1 MTQSRS
7 DIQKANISV
16 QERVRSSADHGER
29 KRMNPTPGV
38 RFLQLELRHELPD
51 VYSAHG
57 RALAERRSGA
67 IRFHQTTREGSSGRL
82 DRGHSGGGSARPPR
96 EVEWL
101 YIPLFVAFFPFWLPG
116 GVLTAILA
124 FGAARRF
131 ARCGPL
137 TSEDVVVIRT
147 HPAFAAALGD
157 RNDLPER

>member
-1 MTQSRS
+1 M
-7 DIQKANISV
+7 DAWI
-16 QERVRSSADHGER
+16 
-29 KRMNPTPGV
+29 GV
-38 RFLQLELRHELPD
+38 ILGAA
-51 VYSAHG
+51 V
-57 RALAERRSGA
+57 LARLA
-67 IRFHQTTREGSSGRL
+67 GS
-82 DRGHSGGGSARPPR
+82 
-96 EVEWL
+96 EWL

-137 TSEDVVVIRT
+137 TSEDVVVIRA